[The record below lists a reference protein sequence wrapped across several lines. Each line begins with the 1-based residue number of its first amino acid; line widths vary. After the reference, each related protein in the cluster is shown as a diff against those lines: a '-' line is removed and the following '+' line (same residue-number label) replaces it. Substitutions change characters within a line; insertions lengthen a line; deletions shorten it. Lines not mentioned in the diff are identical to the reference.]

1 MRVVVQR
8 VLEASVRVDGQ
19 VVGQIDNGLLLLVG
33 IGNGDDA
40 SDLEWMAKKVMN
52 MRIFNDDQGVMNC
65 SVLDCKGGLL
75 AVSQFTLQ
83 ASTKKGNRPSY
94 INAAPPQIAKPLFD
108 EFVNMLATTVNKIV
122 ETGVFGADMK
132 VGLVNDGPVTILLD
146 SKNKI

>member
-108 EFVNMLATTVNKIV
+108 EFVNMLATTVNKTV